1 MMSWKPRSAFLL
13 LSLAFLFTSAFPRQ
27 VCADTYQIFEFT
39 DYDGAGPVLFL
50 DNAGDVVYRAPIQFC
65 EPTANACY
73 SVFQPFGPGFTT
85 DTLPALDY
93 TGTAVFD
100 PEGQTSMTLVNNGF
114 EVDFEG
120 SSRTLLA
127 GPVGGVQLV
136 PVRNVVADVLGLNNF
151 GDVAWTNGEI
161 EENFLAYDLTS
172 HETPEPATF
181 ILFTT
186 GLASLAAFKRCRFS

>member
-1 MMSWKPRSAFLL
+1 MSCRPRTAFLL

-50 DNAGDVVYRAPIQFC
+50 DNAGDVVYRAPNQFC
-65 EPTANACY
+65 EPMTTGCY
-73 SVFQPFGPGFTT
+73 AVFQPFGPGFIT

-93 TGTAVFD
+93 TGTAVSD
-100 PEGQTSMTLVNNGF
+100 SGGLTSMTLINNGF

-120 SSRTLLA
+120 SSHTLLA
-127 GPVGGVQLV
+127 GPVGGLQPL
-136 PVRNVVADVLGLNNF
+136 PLDVVADVLGLNNF

-172 HETPEPATF
+172 HETPDPATF
-181 ILFTT
+181 ILFAT
-186 GLASLAAFKRCRFS
+186 GLASLAAFKRRRFS